1 MIFCNGKIRPMRKIN
16 ASYNQ
21 WLTAFHHLQPM
32 KNKKY
37 LILCEGMTEK
47 GFFDAFVDEYR
58 LNDFVEVRQL
68 IQTPVQLPQT
78 VKNLLPCYSR
88 IALVYD
94 HDNQKEFASIFAEL
108 AKNPEIILADSNPCF
123 EVFFLSCHK
132 HQSEHPK
139 LKPMTEAGLPQQQIL
154 DLLRAHD
161 PFYSKGY
168 EAGKRLFRTYQSTL
182 DRGIA
187 NQRSLRKSPYSH
199 LGRLIDDLRLM
210 QRFIRVSAP
219 PHPDSYRFSVD

>member
-1 MIFCNGKIRPMRKIN
+1 MWKIRS
-16 ASYNQ
+16 SYNR

-47 GFFDAFVDEYR
+47 GFFDALIDEYM
-58 LNDFVEVRQL
+58 LTDYVEVRQL
-68 IQTPVQLPQT
+68 IQNPVQLRKT
-78 VKNLLPCYSR
+78 VNNLLPDYYR

-94 HDNQKEFASIFAEL
+94 HDNQKASAPVFTEL
-108 AKNPEIILADSNPCF
+108 AKNPAIILADSNPCF

-132 HQSEHPK
+132 HQSEHPR
-139 LKPMTEAGLPQQQIL
+139 LQPLAEAGLPQHQIL
-154 DLLRAHD
+154 NMLRAHD
-161 PFYSKGY
+161 PFYGKGY
-168 EAGKRLFRTYQSTL
+168 EAGKRLFHTYQATL

-210 QRFIRVSAP
+210 QGLVRVATP
-219 PHPDSYRFSVD
+219 PHPDPCCFSTN